1 MSYIRKRGTKW
12 YYTVSWV
19 DECGKRRKSEH
30 VGGLTKA
37 ACQKA
42 WRKAM
47 EIVDRTGMYRTPSE
61 RPFSECL
68 EEWLKSIQRNYKP
81 NTIDSYE
88 SAVRNHINQDLGNYL
103 LKNLTTATLQTWL
116 DDQRDSYSKSTV
128 KTFYA
133 VLKNFFRW
141 ALLNRKYI
149 EQDPMNHVSIP
160 RYFTLPKKTHVFTP
174 AEMQAIFKH
183 FGPSHTFYVPIM
195 LAYCC
200 GMRLGECLAL
210 TWDNVDFEHHTINVC
225 SSQYDKKSLPKR
237 GTPKSLTSIRTIVF
251 GKKLYTALKQ
261 KQWQQ
266 KEALFKAGPYYTKS
280 NLVCTDDAGQG
291 LTANDLRYFGMWCK
305 KNFGAGSFHGLRH
318 THATMLI
325 ESGMGID
332 YVSKRLGHSSMY
344 TTANIYDDVTQ
355 KREEKAV
362 QLMDKIL

>member
-1 MSYIRKRGTKW
+1 MAYLRKRGDKW
-12 YYTVSWV
+12 YYTVSWT
-19 DECGKRRKSEH
+19 DASGKRHRSER

-47 EIVDRTGMYRTPSE
+47 ESVDKTGMYLAPPE
-61 RPFSECL
+61 KLFSDCL
-68 EEWLKSIQRNYKP
+68 NEWLKAIQGNYKQ
-81 NTIDSYE
+81 NTLDSYE
-88 SAVRNHINQDLGNYL
+88 SVVHNHISPDLGDYR
-103 LKNLTTATLQTWL
+103 LKNLSTATLQTWL
-116 DDQRDSYSKSTV
+116 DKKRDSYSKSTV
-128 KTFYA
+128 KSFYA

-141 ALLNRKYI
+141 ILLNRKYI
-149 EQDPMNHVSIP
+149 QYDPMEHVSIP
-160 RYFTLPKKTHVFTP
+160 RYFILPKKAHVFTP
-174 AEMQAIFKH
+174 EEMQAIFKK
-183 FGPSHTFYVPIM
+183 FGPSHSFYIPIM

-210 TWDNVDFEHHTINVC
+210 TWDNVDFKHHTIKIC
-225 SSQYDKKSLPKR
+225 SSQYDKKNIPQI
-237 GTPKSLTSIRTIVF
+237 GTPKSIASVRTVTF
-251 GKKLYTALKQ
+251 GKKLNDALKQ

-266 KEALFKAGPYYTKS
+266 KEACFKAGSYYTES

-291 LTANDLRYFGMWCK
+291 LTSNNLRYFGEWCK
-305 KNFGAGSFHGLRH
+305 KTLGDGSFHSLRH

-355 KREEKAV
+355 KREKKAIR
-362 QLMDKIL
+362 LMDKIL